1 MGLAEDELRAIEM
14 RWTTAEQPQGD
25 ELEAQADV
33 VALIAEIRRLQE
45 VLRAWE
51 DAWKKSGLA
60 GP

>member
-1 MGLAEDELRAIEM
+1 MGLAEDELRAIET
-14 RWTTAEQPQGD
+14 RWTAEMPQGD
-25 ELEAQADV
+25 TLEAQADV
-33 VALIAEIRRLQE
+33 VALVAEIRRLQE